1 MAAHRE
7 KVDLS
12 DDPMASLF
20 EDDFIPESKKP
31 VAKPVR
37 AEAEEP
43 ALVSLNFDKVALKGQ
58 QKKAAAAVAP
68 KEKKAA
74 TTKGDEVVR
83 EDLHGDD
90 VRMGLGVD
98 FSSLAPAVRVNA
110 LGDVETSRD
119 TAGDVFGVK
128 ADPAPRDDLFDDLP
142 EVEPQGVAIRAPT
155 ANDKETAKVE
165 ETPKVEETT
174 KVEGLT
180 TAEID
185 GMFPSYDEGGEES
198 DEVELVS
205 MSCSCPECKAA
216 QAPKHPIPMPIPIAD
231 PNIGAQRKQTAKVKA
246 KISKMTKKPA
256 AKVTIEVPVKIVSR
270 KGTEGKLAETYIMQN
285 TSKQSYIV
293 GMTEKA
299 HKNHHKIIKD
309 LAELI
314 NDKTITTKDEAK
326 TWIASMIAG

>member
-155 ANDKETAKVE
+155 ANDKEIEDMMVGKLLEREDFSGVE
-165 ETPKVEETT
+165 TSESLFGASSVKQQGRGGGQTSAGDDNDDGLNLDDDALFDNFDAATTMGASKPVARARAPAPAAPAPEAPKVDDTFDF
-174 KVEGLT
+174 
-180 TAEID
+180 A
-185 GMFPSYDEGGEES
+185 
-198 DEVELVS
+198 
-205 MSCSCPECKAA
+205 
-216 QAPKHPIPMPIPIAD
+216 
-231 PNIGAQRKQTAKVKA
+231 
-246 KISKMTKKPA
+246 
-256 AKVTIEVPVKIVSR
+256 
-270 KGTEGKLAETYIMQN
+270 
-285 TSKQSYIV
+285 SYIESA
-293 GMTEKA
+293 G
-299 HKNHHKIIKD
+299 KD
-309 LAELI
+309 TGGGLF
-314 NDKTITTKDEAK
+314 D
-326 TWIASMIAG
+326 